1 MISATQVV
9 ERSGERGP
17 MPLLTLD
24 EFFEGNTDEESL
36 APNQWGYGRPP
47 LAVLAAQ
54 LRAIERRADVRW
66 VRVQLHPETIDMEVL
81 AAEAVAVCTT
91 ADEAS
96 CAAWTEG
103 WAAGGVLP
111 GLVDTFRD
119 VPEVPAEASVW
130 SVVWD

>member
-1 MISATQVV
+1 
-9 ERSGERGP
+9 

-47 LAVLAAQ
+47 LAVLAAR
-54 LRAIERRADVRW
+54 LRAIEQRPDVRW
-66 VRVQLHPETIDMEVL
+66 VRVQPHPETIDMEVL
-81 AAEAVAVCTT
+81 TAEAVAVCTT

-96 CAAWTEG
+96 CAAWAEG
-103 WAAGGVLP
+103 CAAGGVLP
-111 GLVDTFRD
+111 GLVDTYRD
-119 VPEVPAEASVW
+119 VPAVPAGAAVW